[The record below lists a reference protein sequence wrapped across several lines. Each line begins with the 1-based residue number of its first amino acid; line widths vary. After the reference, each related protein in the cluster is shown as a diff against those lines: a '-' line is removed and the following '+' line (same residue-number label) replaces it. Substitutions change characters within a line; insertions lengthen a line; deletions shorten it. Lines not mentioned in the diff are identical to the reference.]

1 MNQKDLHKSMGR
13 LKTANKFRIET
24 KFDECAIDDNLDI
37 NEEKEN
43 EINSVKDSKINLD
56 NSKSES
62 DSNESVAG
70 PHFIVEK
77 ILRSRNRIGQKGLK
91 EYLLKW
97 KAQWKGCSVEK
108 ATWES
113 EETMDCEEMIS
124 EFESALYDNS
134 GIIVEKEDKK
144 NSDEDSE
151 MNSYKESE
159 MNSENSESESDSNGP
174 LLIVEKILKSR
185 NRMGCKEVKEYLL
198 KWKGFSVEESTWETE
213 DNMDCKEM
221 ICEFEFEKK
230 QKKLLKARKDLKLPT
245 NDYERKRM
253 QNIIE
258 MAEFKDN
265 LKNSAKALKQTLK
278 RKNKDKPFLKCVL
291 CSKNYT
297 QIAALERHKR
307 VVHNIKLKPQKI
319 KSELYFE
326 CTIQTGLGQ
335 GALGIHKIC
344 SEKFKTYDMI
354 KEHIARNHNITCT
367 ACNESFKTKHEE
379 KRHNCFPFLKK
390 WVGLEAN
397 EICAICDGEFA
408 DEKEL
413 KGHVNKIHLLSTGQ
427 KKPSRSA
434 PKLKYVESESESD
447 EESDEEVGPV
457 SKNKLVAKKSLLKKP
472 AAKKSKYVQSDS
484 DSESEYKEESDKEV
498 APVSNRAASK
508 RKPVAKKS
516 SPKNMVILVVQFSI
530 F

>member
-1 MNQKDLHKSMGR
+1 MDQKALQKSMGR
-13 LKTANKFRIET
+13 LKTANKFRMET
-24 KFDECAIDDNLDI
+24 KFDESAID
-37 NEEKEN
+37 
-43 EINSVKDSKINLD
+43 
-56 NSKSES
+56 
-62 DSNESVAG
+62 
-70 PHFIVEK
+70 
-77 ILRSRNRIGQKGLK
+77 
-91 EYLLKW
+91 
-97 KAQWKGCSVEK
+97 
-108 ATWES
+108 
-113 EETMDCEEMIS
+113 
-124 EFESALYDNS
+124 DNS
-134 GIIVEKEDKK
+134 GIIVNKED
-144 NSDEDSE
+144 EGSE
-151 MNSYKESE
+151 MNSDKDSE
-159 MNSENSESESDSNGP
+159 MISENSQSELDFDEGP

-278 RKNKDKPFLKCVL
+278 RKNKDKPFLKCLL

-344 SEKFKTYDMI
+344 LEKFKTYDMI
-354 KEHIARNHNITCT
+354 KEHIAQNHNITCS

-379 KRHNCFPFLKK
+379 KKHNCFPFLKK

-397 EICAICDGEFA
+397 EKCAICDDEFA

-413 KGHVNKIHLLSTGQ
+413 KDHVNKIHRLSTG
-427 KKPSRSA
+427 KKNQA
-434 PKLKYVESESESD
+434 
-447 EESDEEVGPV
+447 EVLQ
-457 SKNKLVAKKSLLKKP
+457 N
-472 AAKKSKYVQSDS
+472 
-484 DSESEYKEESDKEV
+484 
-498 APVSNRAASK
+498 
-508 RKPVAKKS
+508 
-516 SPKNMVILVVQFSI
+516 
-530 F
+530 